1 MEWLWLLVSLL
12 GLGALWLIIMGLE
25 KLVTHIKASD
35 DARRAAAD
43 KLEKRIANEEE
54 NFAMK
59 QAAKEYL
66 LASRP
71 VTAGSK
77 VPTEFAVAMDTLS
90 SDELLDT
97 LVQKAFGNPQDTQ
110 NITATQSAF
119 AQQPA
124 KMAVAKGKGVLPV
137 KAKRADDKTGL
148 TKAEQKMLKKIKQGS

>member
-25 KLVTHIKASD
+25 KLVGHLKTND
-35 DARRAAAD
+35 DVRREATD
-43 KLEKRIANEEE
+43 KLEKRIAEAEED
-54 NFAMK
+54 FAMK

-66 LASRP
+66 LSPQPA
-71 VTAGSK
+71 TTDGK
-77 VPTEFAVAMDTLS
+77 VPAAFAAAMDTLS

-110 NITATQSAF
+110 KITATQSVF

-124 KMAVAKGKGVLPV
+124 KKAVANGNGVLPV
-137 KAKRADDKTGL
+137 KTKKADDKTGL
-148 TKAEQKMLKKIKQGS
+148 TKAEQKC